1 VQPLALPTVV
11 PAWSVGHLGQQSD
24 EFVLA
29 SFCGGGVSCCRRLF
43 FPLPW
48 AHAVRDRL
56 DVEVQPLPL
65 LAPTGRGG
73 HVAEKTNDDVVRPT
87 VRRGRRPRP
96 LRCWAVG
103 PEVERGAGQAERV
116 SLEKGKRPGEG
127 WIALLWSPAA
137 HPTPSCSASTG
148 PSCGGA
154 RGQGRGVGGTQE
166 EGDQFAGN
174 EPGSTLERTSSTV
187 IDSPSSPSNSRPA
200 IIASSYDALRGPPP
214 PPCRRN
220 GDSTEH

>member
-1 VQPLALPTVV
+1 
-11 PAWSVGHLGQQSD
+11 
-24 EFVLA
+24 
-29 SFCGGGVSCCRRLF
+29 
-43 FPLPW
+43 
-48 AHAVRDRL
+48 
-56 DVEVQPLPL
+56 
-65 LAPTGRGG
+65 
-73 HVAEKTNDDVVRPT
+73 
-87 VRRGRRPRP
+87 

-148 PSCGGA
+148 PSRGGA
-154 RGQGRGVGGTQE
+154 REQGRGVGGTQE

-220 GDSTEH
+220 GDSTEHWDVKVREGGKMIFFLIGKTLETSVNWKGPLEKLNRKNWIEW